1 MCRIYGLRANAA
13 TAVECCLVRAPN
25 SLLAQSRRDRHG
37 FNNADGWGIAAYDG
51 AAGTRPRVARR
62 PQPAH
67 DGRRFSEAARAAVA
81 PTVVAQVRRATVGGQ
96 TLENTHPFVSGPWS
110 MVHNGTVPEFE
121 RVRPLMLEA
130 MSPGHRALIRGGT
143 DSEHLFHM
151 ILSAHEAQPARPL
164 LDVLRDC
171 LGRVAAWAC
180 ESVPHPRLGLNVLLT
195 DGERMVG
202 SRWLRT
208 LYAVRRG
215 NGDAG
220 GGAACRS
227 CGGPHVR
234 DDGAAGEY
242 RALVVASEPLGGDE
256 PWEEVP
262 ERSVYEVTE
271 AFGLRVEPL

>member
-25 SLLAQSRRDRHG
+25 SLLAQSRRDLHG
-37 FNNADGWGIAAYDG
+37 FDNADGWGIAAYDG
-51 AAGTRPRVARR
+51 AAGAEPRVARR
-62 PQPAH
+62 PGAAH
-67 DGRRFSEAARAAVA
+67 DGRYFHDAACAVAA
-81 PTVVAQVRRATVGGQ
+81 PTVVAHVRRATVGAQ
-96 TLENTHPFVSGPWS
+96 TLENTHPFVFGPWA

-130 MSPGHRALIRGGT
+130 MSPGHRAAIRGST

-151 ILSAHEAQPARPL
+151 ILSAHEAQPGRPL

-195 DGERMVG
+195 DGARMVG

-208 LYAVRRG
+208 LYALRRG
-215 NGDAG
+215 EHGGDGGCCRGCDGAHAREVPAG
-220 GGAACRS
+220 G
-227 CGGPHVR
+227 
-234 DDGAAGEY
+234 Y
-242 RALVVASEPLGGDE
+242 RALVVASEPLGGGE

-262 ERSVYEVTE
+262 ERSVYEVTAE
-271 AFGLRVEPL
+271 FELRTEPL

>member
-25 SLLAQSRRDRHG
+25 SLLAQSRRDLNG
-37 FNNADGWGIAAYDG
+37 FDNADGWGIAAYHG
-51 AAGTRPRVARR
+51 AAGAEPRVTRR
-62 PQPAH
+62 PGAAH
-67 DGRRFSEAARAAVA
+67 DGWYFRDAACAVA
-81 PTVVAQVRRATVGGQ
+81 APVVVAHVRRATVGAQ
-96 TLENTHPFVSGPWS
+96 TLENTHPFVFGPWS

-121 RVRPLMLEA
+121 RVRPMMLEA
-130 MSPGHRALIRGGT
+130 MSPGHRAAIRGGT

-195 DGERMVG
+195 DGVSMVG

-208 LYAVRRG
+208 LYVVRREG
-215 NGDAG
+215 EG
-220 GGAACRS
+220 GWACRS
-227 CGGPHVR
+227 CGGAHADKVP
-234 DDGAAGEY
+234 AGGY

-262 ERSVYEVTE
+262 ERSVYEVTA